1 MSNLIL
7 IKRRT
12 TGASGA
18 PSSLKSGEV
27 AFNEIDS
34 ILYYGFGDDGNGNA
48 TSIIAIGGDG
58 NFITKA
64 TNQTSGI
71 SGNKTFSGTI
81 VLGANASATTPS
93 TSDNSTK
100 VATTAFVKAQ
110 AVASN
115 TATFLTIGDQS
126 SSLSNSRRISN
137 SADISV
143 TDGGAGSTYTIG
155 LTATGVTAGSYAKVT
170 VDNKGRVTDGLT
182 LDAADIPAAI
192 ARLASPALTGT
203 PTAPTASLATN
214 TTQIATTAFVR
225 QEINA
230 LVGSAGSALDTLQEL
245 AAAIGDD
252 ANFATTITTS
262 IATKLAKASNLSDL
276 TSASTARTNLGVA
289 IGTDVQAYSAKL
301 ASLAGLTLSANTGV
315 IASGSNS
322 FTTYSLTAAA
332 LTLLDDTSTS
342 DMRTTL
348 GLGTIATQNANNVT
362 ITGGTINGIT
372 IDGGTF

>member
-1 MSNLIL
+1 MSNVIA
-7 IKRRT
+7 IKRRAA
-12 TGASGA
+12 GGSAGA
-18 PSSLKSGEV
+18 PSALKSGEL
-27 AFNEIDS
+27 AFNEQDL
-34 ILYYGFGDDGNGNA
+34 ILYYGFGDDSSGNA
-48 TSIIAIGGDG
+48 TSIISLGGTG
-58 NFITKA
+58 NFVTLGS
-64 TNQTSGI
+64 TQTI
-71 SGNKTFSGTI
+71 SGQKTFSGNVI
-81 VLGANASATTPS
+81 LGSAATATTPS
-93 TSDNSTK
+93 TSDNTTK
-100 VATTAFVKAQ
+100 VATTAYVKAQ
-110 AVASN
+110 PLAPN
-115 TATFLTIGDQS
+115 TATFLTVGDQS
-126 SSLSNSRRISN
+126 GSLANSRRLSS
-137 SADISV
+137 SADITL
-143 TDGGAGSTYTIG
+143 TDGGAGSTYT
-155 LTATGVTAGSYAKVT
+155 LALSASGVTAGSYAKVT
-170 VDNKGRVTDGLT
+170 VDNKGRVTAGLT
-182 LDAADIPAAI
+182 LDATDIPAAI

-276 TSASTARTNLGVA
+276 TDASAARTNLGVA
-289 IGTDVQAYSAKL
+289 IGSDVQAYNAKL
-301 ASLAGLTLSANTGV
+301 ASIAGLTIGANTG
-315 IASGSNS
+315 IIGASSTT
-322 FTTYSLTAAA
+322 FTTFSLTAAA